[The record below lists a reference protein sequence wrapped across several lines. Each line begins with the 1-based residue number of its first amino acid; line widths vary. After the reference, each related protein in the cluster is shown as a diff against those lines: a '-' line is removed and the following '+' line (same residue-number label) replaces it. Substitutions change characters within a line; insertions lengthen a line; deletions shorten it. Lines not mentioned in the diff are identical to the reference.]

1 MPGEQARR
9 PRPLSRRAV
18 LIGSAGAGLGAAT
31 AVGVGVERG
40 VLPGRP
46 QLQQLLGLNG
56 ADGVIPDVQ
65 PGPVLSDSFVSRAR
79 GGRKTG
85 WTLALPPPGLSGPP
99 GGLQRPAV
107 PVLVELHGM
116 GGDHRTS
123 FGAALG
129 LEYFLAAE
137 VARSGHRFAIVS
149 VDGGDSYWHPRP
161 GGEDA
166 GAMVLDELLPIL
178 AQHGVDT
185 DTVAFGGWS
194 MGGYGALRLASVLG
208 PGRCRA
214 VAAISPGLWLDPDD
228 ASRSGFADAA
238 EYREFT
244 VLGRQRELDG
254 IAVRVDCG
262 TGDPF
267 YRAARRY
274 VAGFPRAADV
284 VSDFEAG
291 GHDLG
296 YWRRKAPAQLAF
308 VARRLVAA

>member
-1 MPGEQARR
+1 MPGERVRR
-9 PRPLSRRAV
+9 SRPLSRRG
-18 LIGSAGAGLGAAT
+18 LLLGSTGVGLGAVT

-46 QLQQLLGLNG
+46 RVQHLLGLNG
-56 ADGVIPDVQ
+56 ADGTIPDVT
-65 PGPVLSDSFVSRAR
+65 PGPLVEGSFVSRAR
-79 GGRKTG
+79 GGRATG
-85 WTLALPPPGLSGPP
+85 WTLAMPPPGLPERPQGPREAP
-99 GGLQRPAV
+99 L

-116 GGDHRTS
+116 GGDHRAS
-123 FGAALG
+123 FGGALG

-137 VARSGHRFAIVS
+137 VARHGRRFAIAS

-161 GGEDA
+161 DGEDA
-166 GAMVLDELLPIL
+166 GAMVLDELLPML
-178 AQHGVDT
+178 AEHGVDVSA
-185 DTVAFGGWS
+185 VAFGGWS

-208 PGRCRA
+208 SERCRA
-214 VAAISPGLWLDPDD
+214 VAAISPGLWLDASD
-228 ASRSGFADAA
+228 ASRTGFVDAD

-267 YRAARRY
+267 YRAARHY
-274 VAGFPRAADV
+274 VAGFPRNAGV
-284 VSDFEAG
+284 VSDFEPG

-296 YWRRKAPAQLAF
+296 YWRRMAPARLAF
-308 VARRLVAA
+308 VARHLVTT